1 MSLTVSEILALEGL
15 SAMRLRAGKQGLQ
28 LAVRWYYVAENENI
42 AEWIMGGEL
51 VFITGI
57 NHPRDEENLIHLL
70 MEGKLRGIA
79 GMVILTGDAY
89 IQAIPPRLI
98 ALADELGIPLIEQP
112 YLLKMVIVTER
123 IGTAL
128 VRSENALQSQRDI
141 LLQLLTGDY
150 PDLQILHQRALHQ
163 QLDFT
168 RPLRVAALRL
178 EGIPRLFRQF
188 PPEQAEAWLQQ
199 ARRTVRQRLQQQL
212 NQQGNPFPLVER
224 SNMFLF
230 LLPDEEGE
238 FYQQKTWLQA
248 WLIALAEGDDG
259 LSLLCGLSAPV
270 QQLQGYQRAL
280 SQARQALDLSD
291 NLRPAQRISDYQQ
304 LGFIKLLSAVSDP
317 ALLSDFMHD
326 TLGCLIE
333 PDRKSPWLLMETL
346 ETLLQESG
354 NVVRAAERLGIHR
367 NTLHQRIQRIEK
379 LTGYP
384 VSHPQFHLNAS
395 VALAI
400 WRMSQNHLREQP

>member
-70 MEGKLRGIA
+70 MEGKQRGIA

-178 EGIPRLFRQF
+178 EGIPRLFRQSR
-188 PPEQAEAWLQQ
+188 PKP
-199 ARRTVRQRLQQQL
+199 
-212 NQQGNPFPLVER
+212 GC
-224 SNMFLF
+224 S
-230 LLPDEEGE
+230 
-238 FYQQKTWLQA
+238 
-248 WLIALAEGDDG
+248 
-259 LSLLCGLSAPV
+259 
-270 QQLQGYQRAL
+270 
-280 SQARQALDLSD
+280 
-291 NLRPAQRISDYQQ
+291 RPAAPYASGCSSSSISRVIPFRWSSAAICFSFCFRMRKAN
-304 LGFIKLLSAVSDP
+304 FISKKRGSRR
-317 ALLSDFMHD
+317 
-326 TLGCLIE
+326 G
-333 PDRKSPWLLMETL
+333 
-346 ETLLQESG
+346 
-354 NVVRAAERLGIHR
+354 
-367 NTLHQRIQRIEK
+367 
-379 LTGYP
+379 
-384 VSHPQFHLNAS
+384 
-395 VALAI
+395 
-400 WRMSQNHLREQP
+400 

>member
-1 MSLTVSEILALEGL
+1 
-15 SAMRLRAGKQGLQ
+15 
-28 LAVRWYYVAENENI
+28 VAENENI

-57 NHPRDEENLIHLL
+57 NHPRDEDNLIHLL
-70 MEGKLRGIA
+70 MEGKQRGIA

-168 RPLRVAALRL
+168 RRCGWRRCALR
-178 EGIPRLFRQF
+178 GYRACFASFRRSRPKPGCSRPAAPCASAAAAAQSAG
-188 PPEQAEAWLQQ
+188 Q
-199 ARRTVRQRLQQQL
+199 
-212 NQQGNPFPLVER
+212 PFPLVER

-238 FYQQKTWLQA
+238 FYQQKKWLA
-248 WLIALAEGDDG
+248 AVAAALAEGDDG

-346 ETLLQESG
+346 ETLLQENG
-354 NVVRAAERLGIHR
+354 NVVRAAERLAFTATRCI
-367 NTLHQRIQRIEK
+367 
-379 LTGYP
+379 
-384 VSHPQFHLNAS
+384 SAS
-395 VALAI
+395 TY
-400 WRMSQNHLREQP
+400 

>member
-1 MSLTVSEILALEGL
+1 MSLTVSEILALDGL

-57 NHPRDEENLIHLL
+57 NHPRDEDNLIHLL
-70 MEGKLRGIA
+70 MEGKQRGIA

-141 LLQLLTGDY
+141 LLQLLTGDF

-168 RPLRVAALRL
+168 RPLRVAAGRY
-178 EGIPRLFRQF
+178 P
-188 PPEQAEAWLQQ
+188 
-199 ARRTVRQRLQQQL
+199 
-212 NQQGNPFPLVER
+212 
-224 SNMFLF
+224 
-230 LLPDEEGE
+230 
-238 FYQQKTWLQA
+238 
-248 WLIALAEGDDG
+248 
-259 LSLLCGLSAPV
+259 APV
-270 QQLQGYQRAL
+270 SSVSAGAGRGLAAAGPPHRTPAPAAAAQSAGQSFSAGR
-280 SQARQALDLSD
+280 ARQYVSL
-291 NLRPAQRISDYQQ
+291 PAA
-304 LGFIKLLSAVSDP
+304 G
-317 ALLSDFMHD
+317 
-326 TLGCLIE
+326 
-333 PDRKSPWLLMETL
+333 
-346 ETLLQESG
+346 
-354 NVVRAAERLGIHR
+354 
-367 NTLHQRIQRIEK
+367 
-379 LTGYP
+379 
-384 VSHPQFHLNAS
+384 
-395 VALAI
+395 
-400 WRMSQNHLREQP
+400 

>member
-57 NHPRDEENLIHLL
+57 NHPRDEDNLIHLL
-70 MEGKLRGIA
+70 MEGKQRGIA

-224 SNMFLF
+224 SNMFL
-230 LLPDEEGE
+230 
-238 FYQQKTWLQA
+238 
-248 WLIALAEGDDG
+248 
-259 LSLLCGLSAPV
+259 SA
-270 QQLQGYQRAL
+270 
-280 SQARQALDLSD
+280 
-291 NLRPAQRISDYQQ
+291 
-304 LGFIKLLSAVSDP
+304 
-317 ALLSDFMHD
+317 
-326 TLGCLIE
+326 
-333 PDRKSPWLLMETL
+333 
-346 ETLLQESG
+346 SG
-354 NVVRAAERLGIHR
+354 
-367 NTLHQRIQRIEK
+367 
-379 LTGYP
+379 
-384 VSHPQFHLNAS
+384 
-395 VALAI
+395 
-400 WRMSQNHLREQP
+400 